1 MDNLNL
7 ILYNYIEQIRL
18 HPDKLRKIDLIF
30 SNPRNRGND
39 NLMIILPHRDF
50 IVVRLN
56 IPMNDRDVAY
66 AEQHL
71 GVQLLDIPEN
81 EITILI
87 FPTVMDMNIQSTVEQ
102 RKRFVNIIRS
112 YIRRVMHVTRK
123 TLIRVD
129 LYEYSLSGRRD
140 QYFQN
145 NGGNNLHLLYTHN
158 VSAGDPVRPLTP
170 PRRHVRRRLQ

>member
-7 ILYNYIEQIRL
+7 ILYDYIEQIRL

-39 NLMIILPHRDF
+39 NLMIILQHQAF
-50 IVVRLN
+50 LLVRLN
-56 IPMNDRDVAY
+56 IPMNDRDFAY

-87 FPTVMDMNIQSTVEQ
+87 FPTVMDINIQSTVEQ
-102 RKRFVNIIRS
+102 RKTFVNIIRS

-123 TLIRVD
+123 TLTRVD
-129 LYEYSLSGRRD
+129 LYEYS
-140 QYFQN
+140 QI

-170 PRRHVRRRLQ
+170 PRRNVRRRLQ

>member
-7 ILYNYIEQIRL
+7 ILYDYIEQIRL

-39 NLMIILPHRDF
+39 NLMIIIPHQDF
-50 IVVRLN
+50 LLVRLN
-56 IPMNDRDVAY
+56 IPMTDRDVAY

-102 RKRFVNIIRS
+102 RKTFVNIIRS
-112 YIRRVMHVTRK
+112 YIQRVMHVTRK
-123 TLIRVD
+123 TLTRVD
-129 LYEYSLSGRRD
+129 LYEYSHSG
-140 QYFQN
+140 QGHEYSQN
-145 NGGNNLHLLYTHN
+145 NGNNLHLLYTHN

-170 PRRHVRRRLQ
+170 PRRNVRRRLQ

>member
-7 ILYNYIEQIRL
+7 ILYEYIEQIRL

-30 SNPRNRGND
+30 SNPRRRGND
-39 NLMIILPHRDF
+39 NLMIILPHGDF

-56 IPMNDRDVAY
+56 IPISDRDVAY

-102 RKRFVNIIRS
+102 RKTFVNIIRS
-112 YIRRVMHVTRK
+112 YIRRVMYVTRK
-123 TLIRVD
+123 TLDRVD
-129 LYEYSLSGRRD
+129 LYEYS
-140 QYFQN
+140 QN
-145 NGGNNLHLLYTHN
+145 DGNNLQLLYSHDIR
-158 VSAGDPVRPLTP
+158 AEDPVRPLTP
-170 PRRHVRRRLQ
+170 PRRR

>member
-7 ILYNYIEQIRL
+7 ILYEYIEQIRL
-18 HPDKLRKIDLIF
+18 HPDNLRKIDLIF

-50 IVVRLN
+50 LLVRLN
-56 IPMNDRDVAY
+56 IPMTDRDVAY
-66 AEQHL
+66 AERHL

-102 RKRFVNIIRS
+102 REQFVNIIIS
-112 YIRRVMHVTRK
+112 YIRRVLFVTRK
-123 TLIRVD
+123 TLTRVD
-129 LYEYSLSGRRD
+129 LYE
-140 QYFQN
+140 YFQN
-145 NGGNNLHLLYTHN
+145 NGGNNLHLLHTHD
-158 VSAGDPVRPLTP
+158 VLAEDPVRPLTP
-170 PRRHVRRRLQ
+170 PRRHVGRRRQ

>member
-7 ILYNYIEQIRL
+7 ILYEYIEQIRL
-18 HPDKLRKIDLIF
+18 HPDNLRKIDLIF
-30 SNPRNRGND
+30 SNPRRRGND

-50 IVVRLN
+50 LVVRLN
-56 IPMNDRDVAY
+56 IPMTDRDVAY

-102 RKRFVNIIRS
+102 RETFVNIIIS
-112 YIRRVMHVTRK
+112 YIRRVLFVTRK
-123 TLIRVD
+123 TLTRVD
-129 LYEYSLSGRRD
+129 LYE
-140 QYFQN
+140 YFQN
-145 NGGNNLHLLYTHN
+145 NGGNNLHLLHTHD
-158 VSAGDPVRPLTP
+158 VLAEDPVRPLTP
-170 PRRHVRRRLQ
+170 PRRHVGRRRQ

>member
-7 ILYNYIEQIRL
+7 ILYDYIEQIRL
-18 HPDKLRKIDLIF
+18 HPDKLRNIDLIF
-30 SNPRNRGND
+30 SNPRNHGND
-39 NLMIILPHRDF
+39 NLMIIIPHQDF
-50 IVVRLN
+50 LLVRLN
-56 IPMNDRDVAY
+56 IPMTDRDVAY

-102 RKRFVNIIRS
+102 RKTFVNIIRS

-123 TLIRVD
+123 TLTRVD
-129 LYEYSLSGRRD
+129 LYEYS
-140 QYFQN
+140 QN
-145 NGGNNLHLLYTHN
+145 NGNNLHLLYTHN

-170 PRRHVRRRLQ
+170 TRRNVRRRLQ

>member
-1 MDNLNL
+1 MT
-7 ILYNYIEQIRL
+7 
-18 HPDKLRKIDLIF
+18 
-30 SNPRNRGND
+30 
-39 NLMIILPHRDF
+39 
-50 IVVRLN
+50 
-56 IPMNDRDVAY
+56 DRDVAY

-102 RKRFVNIIRS
+102 RKTFVNIIRS

-123 TLIRVD
+123 TLTRVD
-129 LYEYSLSGRRD
+129 LYEYS
-140 QYFQN
+140 QN

-170 PRRHVRRRLQ
+170 PRRNVRRRLQ

>member
-7 ILYNYIEQIRL
+7 ILYDYIEQIRL
-18 HPDKLRKIDLIF
+18 HPDKLRKINLIF
-30 SNPRNRGND
+30 SDLINGGNY
-39 NLMIILPHRDF
+39 NLMIIIPHRNF
-50 IVVRLN
+50 LLVRLN
-56 IPMNDRDVAY
+56 IPMTDRDVAY

-102 RKRFVNIIRS
+102 RMTFVNIIRS
-112 YIRRVMHVTRK
+112 YIQNVMLVTGK
-123 TLIRVD
+123 TLTRVN
-129 LYEYSLSGRRD
+129 LYEYSHSGR
-140 QYFQN
+140 N
-145 NGGNNLHLLYTHN
+145 NPQLLYTHN

-170 PRRHVRRRLQ
+170 PRRHLRIGRRRQRVN

>member
-7 ILYNYIEQIRL
+7 ILYDYIEQIRL
-18 HPDKLRKIDLIF
+18 HLDKLRKIDLIF

-50 IVVRLN
+50 LLVRLN

-102 RKRFVNIIRS
+102 RKTFVNIIRS
-112 YIRRVMHVTRK
+112 YIRRLMYVTRK

-129 LYEYSLSGRRD
+129 LYEYS
-140 QYFQN
+140 QN

-170 PRRHVRRRLQ
+170 PRRNVRRRLQ

>member
-7 ILYNYIEQIRL
+7 ILYDYIEQIRL

-39 NLMIILPHRDF
+39 NLMIIIPHRGF
-50 IVVRLN
+50 LLVRLN
-56 IPMNDRDVAY
+56 IPMTDRDVAY

-71 GVQLLDIPEN
+71 GIQLLDIPEN

-102 RKRFVNIIRS
+102 RKTFVNIIRS
-112 YIRRVMHVTRK
+112 YIRRIMYVTRK
-123 TLIRVD
+123 TLTRVD
-129 LYEYSLSGRRD
+129 LYEY
-140 QYFQN
+140 YQN
-145 NGGNNLHLLYTHN
+145 NGANNLHLLYTHD

-170 PRRHVRRRLQ
+170 PRRNVRRRLQ